1 MMAGAKKSPFSHP
14 LTFKLPSSLLSSM
27 DPSAI
32 CCSLGQNS
40 TSAPS
45 SFACLMNPLIPLH
58 HHRTGKGAVKDIEK
72 LTRVAYTNV
81 LANSLLEHFNELSID
96 SALYIKSASTA
107 TDFCRLC
114 AVEAAAPYK
123 VLLIQALKVTV
134 LKDYRWVISS

>member
-45 SFACLMNPLIPLH
+45 FICLLDESLDPLH
-58 HHRTGKGAVKDIEK
+58 HHRTGKGAVKDIG

-107 TDFCRLC
+107 TDFAL
-114 AVEAAAPYK
+114 VGEAAAQSPFDTST
-123 VLLIQALKVTV
+123 QVTV